1 MALQRVK
8 TVFDGRWIES
18 WRYIDY
24 RLLDVYVPVS
34 SSFQEFA
41 NGRCKPTKKQRA
53 CRRWKNDGGK
63 VMVED
68 KSTVEKLKRKL
79 QSKNEGRADGRK
91 ATVEDK
97 ATVEEKRRRKLR
109 WKNGRGREGGN
120 APGSL

>member
-41 NGRCKPTKKQRA
+41 NGRRQKS
-53 CRRWKNDGGK
+53 DGG
-63 VMVED
+63 
-68 KSTVEKLKRKL
+68 
-79 QSKNEGRADGRK
+79 K